1 MNIGKKISIVG
12 LLYRHSPKALVCSIM
27 LGSFSGVLY
36 SLIIPLVLS
45 GINQQVKLHEKI
57 SPWIGLQNF
66 LDKYFVAL
74 FFSLCISILI
84 AKVSSLIL
92 INNIAKSATAELRA
106 DIAKK
111 INSMSVA
118 GVESVGLARLLNILG
133 GDVHA
138 VAAASTA
145 IPALIMSVLT
155 VISMLCYL
163 ASLNLMVF
171 VFVSCA
177 IIGGAILYQ
186 VPIFWAV
193 KRYQKAR
200 TIADKIQEAA
210 RGLVLGVYELKLSKK
225 KSMMFLDEEFIIP
238 QLKSVSLS
246 KQADSVFYIA
256 ASFGELIVLYMIGVI
271 VFLMPKSVLLTA
283 VDNYAIVMVLL
294 SIGGPMAAIMG
305 VVPQFLSGQV
315 ALARIGALN
324 DLDEECVVDS
334 AVEPLAIRSRFGVRN
349 VAYKYQN
356 LEDGRNFFLSPI
368 SLMFYRGEINFI
380 VGPNGSG
387 KSTLAKLLSLH
398 YLPSEGCVFFDD
410 AEINS
415 GNILGAR
422 SNIAVIYSNYYLFSR
437 VYQNFESVDE
447 ERIKMYLDWFGLTG
461 KTEIVNGVFT
471 TTDLSDGQRRR
482 LALIVA
488 LLEDKEIYFFD
499 EWAADQDP
507 GFKKVFYEDVLPFMR
522 RANKFVIVITHDDR
536 YFECADRLIFMDSG
550 NVVLDEVKSCR
561 SEFRCA

>member
-1 MNIGKKISIVG
+1 
-12 LLYRHSPKALVCSIM
+12 
-27 LGSFSGVLY
+27 
-36 SLIIPLVLS
+36 
-45 GINQQVKLHEKI
+45 
-57 SPWIGLQNF
+57 
-66 LDKYFVAL
+66 
-74 FFSLCISILI
+74 
-84 AKVSSLIL
+84 
-92 INNIAKSATAELRA
+92 
-106 DIAKK
+106 
-111 INSMSVA
+111 
-118 GVESVGLARLLNILG
+118 
-133 GDVHA
+133 
-138 VAAASTA
+138 
-145 IPALIMSVLT
+145 
-155 VISMLCYL
+155 
-163 ASLNLMVF
+163 
-171 VFVSCA
+171 
-177 IIGGAILYQ
+177 
-186 VPIFWAV
+186 
-193 KRYQKAR
+193 
-200 TIADKIQEAA
+200 
-210 RGLVLGVYELKLSKK
+210 
-225 KSMMFLDEEFIIP
+225 MMFLDEEFIIP
-238 QLKSVSLS
+238 QSKSVSLS

-305 VVPQFLSGQV
+305 IVPQFLSGQV
-315 ALARIGALN
+315 ALARIVALN

-334 AVEPLAIRSRFGVRN
+334 AVDPLAIRSRFGVRN

-368 SLMFYRGEINFI
+368 NLMFYRGEINFI

-422 SNIAVIYSNYYLFSR
+422 SNIAVVYSNYYLFSR